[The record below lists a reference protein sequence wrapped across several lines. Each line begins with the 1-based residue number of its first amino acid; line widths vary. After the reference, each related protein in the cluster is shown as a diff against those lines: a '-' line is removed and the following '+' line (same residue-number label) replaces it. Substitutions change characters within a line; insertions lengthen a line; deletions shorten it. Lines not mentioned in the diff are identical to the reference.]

1 MVRAMEIEMKKPM
14 TASEARENVA
24 AMFRETPANARNRL
38 LQVALGPLGNLS
50 DEARAVYQD
59 ALKRNLIA

>member
-1 MVRAMEIEMKKPM
+1 MIRHQM

-24 AMFRETPANARNRL
+24 AMLRDTPANARKRL

-50 DEARAVYQD
+50 DDARAVYQA
-59 ALKRNLIA
+59 ALNTQSGAA